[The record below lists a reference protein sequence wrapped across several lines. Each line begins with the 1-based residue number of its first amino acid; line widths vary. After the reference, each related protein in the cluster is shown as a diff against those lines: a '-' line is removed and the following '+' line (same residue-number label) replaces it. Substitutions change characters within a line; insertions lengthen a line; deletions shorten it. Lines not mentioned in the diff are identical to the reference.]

1 MKVKEL
7 LTREEIIELD
17 KKIKFIPLTFDSMFK
32 SVFTSDLEVLKEFL
46 ILETGLS
53 LNPEETEIVL
63 LNNELPKNRDREYK
77 KTIDIF
83 ICLNGRI
90 NIDVELN
97 NSSFNNY
104 LMVRNELYM
113 SKLYSLMF
121 ESGDNKID
129 FLERKLIQLNLNT
142 EETSINCGE
151 DIILPYGVKTGK
163 FYPQNRES
171 ILKYLA
177 YYKNLYY
184 NFGVKLL
191 KSELWLVAIL
201 SESLCELYDL
211 LGKLLTD
218 EKRDKF
224 IRKVIEMS
232 EDTFILHEWEKEK
245 MAELKELA
253 IRKDALDEGH
263 DLGYEEGISIGIEQG
278 IEQGISTGLSQGKVE
293 IAKNMLKDNVSIDLI
308 STYTGLTLDEIS
320 ALKDN

>member
-7 LTREEIIELD
+7 LTREEIVELD

-32 SVFTSDLEVLKEFL
+32 SVFTSDLDVLKEFL
-46 ILETGLS
+46 ILETDLKFK
-53 LNPEETEIVL
+53 LEETSIRV
-63 LNNELPKNRDREYK
+63 LNNELTKSNDKEYK

-83 ICLNGRI
+83 ICLNDKV

-97 NSSFNNY
+97 NSNYNDVISF
-104 LMVRNELYM
+104 RNELYSSKIFSM
-113 SKLYSLMF
+113 SVEKG
-121 ESGDNKID
+121 EKIKEAMQKA
-129 FLERKLIQLNLNT
+129 FIQLNLNT
-142 EETSINCGE
+142 KDY
-151 DIILPYGVKTGK
+151 DIPYGDDILMTYGMKSNLIYVENKKT
-163 FYPQNRES
+163 

-177 YYKNLYY
+177 YYKRLYY
-184 NFGVKLL
+184 NLSELNKA
-191 KSELWLVAIL
+191 ELWLVAIL

-245 MAELKELA
+245 MDELKELA

-308 STYTGLTLDEIS
+308 STYTGLTLDEIN